1 MQSGEGQKDR
11 LPPFHSPRFI
21 PPVSFA
27 WGKRFC
33 FPLSLRMAE
42 AVHGETGEEIFQ
54 EGIFRK
60 NDSLV
65 IPLQALAER
74 RPEQNCG
81 TILRRERFLP

>member
-1 MQSGEGQKDR
+1 
-11 LPPFHSPRFI
+11 
-21 PPVSFA
+21 
-27 WGKRFC
+27 
-33 FPLSLRMAE
+33 MAE

-65 IPLQALAER
+65 IPLQTLAER